1 MPELPEVETTRRGL
15 EPLIADRK
23 IISVHIYKKKL
34 RWEIPLHLKKTLKNQ
49 NIKKISRR
57 AKYLLIHFDIGQLVV
72 HLGMSG
78 SIRVVQSF
86 EPLKKHDHF
95 EIKLDNSK
103 SLRFH
108 DPRRFGSVLWQK
120 PNETLSLLKNLGPE
134 PLSYEFNEDSLL
146 SSSNGKSR
154 NIKSFIMDSKVVV
167 GVGNIYASESLF
179 LAGISP
185 KREAGK
191 TSKERYKVLT
201 NSIKNVLTD
210 AINNGGT
217 TLNDFSNVDGNPGYF
232 SQVLNVYGRENMP
245 CMRCSGKIKRIIQ
258 NQRATYYC
266 SKCQY

>member
-1 MPELPEVETTRRGL
+1 MPELPEVETTRLGL
-15 EPLIADRK
+15 EPLITDK
-23 IISVHIYKKKL
+23 IIISTHIYKKKL
-34 RWEIPLHLKKTLKNQ
+34 RWDIPSHLKLTLEGQ
-49 NIKKISRR
+49 IIRKISRR
-57 AKYLLIHFDIGQLVV
+57 AKYLLFHFDCGQLVI

-78 SIRVVQSF
+78 SIKVVNSF

-95 EIKLDNSK
+95 ELRLNDKT

-120 PNETLSLLKNLGPE
+120 PNETLNLLKNLGPE
-134 PLSYEFNEDSLL
+134 PLSYEFDENSLSK
-146 SSSNGKSR
+146 SSIGKSR
-154 NIKSFIMDSKVVV
+154 TIKTFIMDSSIVV

-185 KREAGK
+185 RRRAGK
-191 TSKERYKVLT
+191 ISKKRLIILT
-201 NSIKNVLTD
+201 NSIKNVLKD

-245 CMRCSGKIKRIIQ
+245 CIRCSGKIKRIVQ
-258 NQRATYYC
+258 NQRSTYYC
-266 SKCQY
+266 SKCQH

>member
-1 MPELPEVETTRRGL
+1 MPELPEVETTRKGL
-15 EPLIADRK
+15 EPLITNKK
-23 IISVHIYKKKL
+23 ILSVHIYKNKL
-34 RWEIPLHLKKTLKNQ
+34 RWEIPPQLKSILKNQ
-49 NIKKISRR
+49 FIKKISRR
-57 AKYLLIHFDIGQLVV
+57 AKYLLLHFKNGQLVM

-78 SIRVVQSF
+78 SISVVNSSM
-86 EPLKKHDHF
+86 PLKKHEHF
-95 EIKLDNSK
+95 ELKLDNGT

-120 PNETLSLLKNLGPE
+120 DNETLSILKSLGPE
-134 PLSYEFNEDSLL
+134 PLSYEFDNDSLYCA
-146 SSSNGKSR
+146 SNGKSR
-154 NIKSFIMDSKVVV
+154 NIKSFIMDSNVVV

-191 TSKERYKVLT
+191 TSKKRYKILT
-201 NSIKNVLTD
+201 ASIKNVLTD

-245 CMRCSGKIKRIIQ
+245 CIRCSGKIKRIIQ
-258 NQRATYYC
+258 NQRATYFC
-266 SKCQY
+266 AKCQH

>member
-1 MPELPEVETTRRGL
+1 MPELPEVETTRKGL
-15 EPLIADRK
+15 EPIVTDRK
-23 IISVHIYKKKL
+23 IISVQIYKINL
-34 RWEIPLHLKKTLKNQ
+34 RWDIPSHLKITLKNQ
-49 NIKKISRR
+49 TIKKISRR
-57 AKYLLIHFDIGQLVV
+57 AKYLLFHFEYGQLVM

-78 SIRVVQSF
+78 SISVVDSF
-86 EPLKKHDHF
+86 EPLKKHEHF
-95 EIKLDNSK
+95 ELKLDNST

-108 DPRRFGSVLWQK
+108 DPRRFGSILWQNT
-120 PNETLSLLKNLGPE
+120 NETLSLLENLGPE
-134 PLSYEFNEDSLL
+134 PLSYEFDEDLL
-146 SSSNGKSR
+146 FKSSNGKSR
-154 NIKSFIMDSKVVV
+154 NIKSFIMDSKIVV

-185 KREAGK
+185 KRVAGK
-191 TSKERYKVLT
+191 ISKRRLIILT

-266 SKCQY
+266 PKCQH

>member
-15 EPLIADRK
+15 EPLITDKK
-23 IISVHIYKKKL
+23 IVSIHIYKKKL
-34 RWEIPLHLKKTLKNQ
+34 RWEIPSHLKSTLNNQ
-49 NIKKISRR
+49 TVKAISRR
-57 AKYLLIHFDIGQLVV
+57 AKYLLVQFEHGQLVM

-78 SIRVVQSF
+78 SIRVVPSS
-86 EPLKKHDHF
+86 EPLKKHEHF
-95 EIKLDNSK
+95 EIKLDNST

-120 PNETLSLLKNLGPE
+120 PNETISLLKNLGPE
-134 PLSYEFNEDSLL
+134 PLSYEFDNNSLFK
-146 SSSNGKSR
+146 SSIGKSK
-154 NIKSFIMDSKVVV
+154 NIKTFIMDSNVVA

-185 KREAGK
+185 KRKAGK
-191 TSKERYKVLT
+191 TSKNRFIILTESIRSVL
-201 NSIKNVLTD
+201 SD

-232 SQVLNVYGRENMP
+232 SQVLSVYGRDNMP
-245 CMRCSGKIKRIIQ
+245 CIRCSGKIKKIIQ

-266 SKCQY
+266 PKCQH

>member
-1 MPELPEVETTRRGL
+1 MPELPEVETTLRGL
-15 EPLIADRK
+15 EPLITDRK
-23 IISVHIYKKKL
+23 ILSAHIYKKKL
-34 RWEIPLHLKKTLKNQ
+34 RWEIPFHLKKTLRDQ
-49 NIKKISRR
+49 TIKKISRR
-57 AKYLLIHFDIGQLVV
+57 AKYLLFQFDCGQLVM

-78 SIRVVQSF
+78 SISVVNSF

-95 EIKLDNSK
+95 ELKLDDSK

-108 DPRRFGSVLWQK
+108 DPRRFGSILWQK
-120 PNETLSLLKNLGPE
+120 SSETLPLLKNLGPE
-134 PLSYEFNEDSLL
+134 PLSYDFNDETLF

-154 NIKSFIMDSKVVV
+154 NIKSFIMDSNVVV

-191 TSKERYKVLT
+191 TSKKRYQVLT
-201 NSIKNVLTD
+201 NSIKNVLMD

-245 CMRCSGKIKRIIQ
+245 CMRCHGKIKRIIQ

-266 SKCQY
+266 PKCQH

>member
-1 MPELPEVETTRRGL
+1 MPELPEVETTRKGL
-15 EPLIADRK
+15 ERLITDRK
-23 IISVHIYKKKL
+23 IISAHIYKKKL
-34 RWEIPLHLKKTLKNQ
+34 RWLIPSHLKTTLKDQ

-57 AKYLLIHFDIGQLVV
+57 AKYLLVHFDVGQLVI
-72 HLGMSG
+72 HLGMTG
-78 SIRVVQSF
+78 SISVVHSF

-95 EIKLDNSK
+95 ELELDNLK

-108 DPRRFGSVLWQK
+108 DPRRFGSILWQK

-134 PLSYEFNEDSLL
+134 PLSYEFNDDSLF
-146 SSSNGKSR
+146 SSSIGKSS
-154 NIKSFIMDSKVVV
+154 NIKSFIMDSNVVV

-185 KREAGK
+185 KRKAGK
-191 TSKERYKVLT
+191 TSKRRYKVLT
-201 NSIKNVLTD
+201 NCIKNVLMD

-232 SQVLNVYGRENMP
+232 SQILNVYGRENMQ
-245 CMRCSGKIKRIIQ
+245 CMRCNGKIKRIIQ

-266 SKCQY
+266 TKCQH

>member
-1 MPELPEVETTRRGL
+1 MPELPEVETTLKGL
-15 EPLIADRK
+15 EPLITDRK
-23 IISVHIYKKKL
+23 ILSVQIYKKKL
-34 RWEIPLHLKKTLKNQ
+34 RWEIPTHLKTTLKNQ
-49 NIKKISRR
+49 TISKISRR
-57 AKYLLIHFDIGQLVV
+57 AKYLLVHFYSGKLVM

-78 SIRVVQSF
+78 SISVVSSS
-86 EPLKKHDHF
+86 EPLKKHEHF
-95 EIKLDNSK
+95 ELKLDNNT

-120 PNETLSLLKNLGPE
+120 PNEILTLLKNLGPE
-134 PLSYEFNEDSLL
+134 PLSYEFDEDSLFK
-146 SSSNGKSR
+146 SSIGKSR
-154 NIKSFIMDSKVVV
+154 NIKSFIMDSNVVV

-185 KREAGK
+185 KRKAGK
-191 TSKERYKVLT
+191 TSRKRLIVLT
-201 NSIKNVLTD
+201 KSIKNVLMD

-245 CMRCSGKIKRIIQ
+245 CRRCTGKIKRIIQ

-266 SKCQY
+266 PKCQH